1 MGSSLAVQCL
11 GFQAFTTGG
20 TGLITGWGTKIPQA
34 SPKKKKKKSLMEFK
48 MYMELKIH
56 KNGTKI
62 KRDPNEVK
70 CSIEE
75 NKSTD

>member
-1 MGSSLAVQCL
+1 
-11 GFQAFTTGG
+11 
-20 TGLITGWGTKIPQA
+20 
-34 SPKKKKKKSLMEFK
+34 MEFK

-56 KNGTKI
+56 KKGTKI